1 MIRTVLTIAVTIV
14 TTVVLADTNC
24 PKYDRKSYRH
34 WIDEDRDCQ
43 NARHEVLIEESLS
56 SVTFKTGKGCKV
68 LSGNWDDPY
77 SGRTITDATKLDID
91 HMVPLKEA
99 HQSGAANWSR
109 ERKRAYANDLDDPDT
124 LIAVDRRL
132 NRQKGAKDPAEWLPP
147 NHAYQAEYA
156 RAWVAVKL
164 KWGLTADRRELT
176 ALRKLLGNQ
185 VELPREAPEMNCTAT
200 GQSSQLT
207 LPSTGLTVVCGSKRY
222 CRQMNSCEEARA
234 FLSQCGLSRL
244 DGDKDGV
251 PCEVLCN

>member
-1 MIRTVLTIAVTIV
+1 MRVLLTILFTLLTTIAF
-14 TTVVLADTNC
+14 ADSAGC

-56 SVTFKTGKGCKV
+56 TVGFKSSKGCRV
-68 LSGNWDDPY
+68 VSGSWNDPY
-77 SGRTITDATKLDID
+77 SGRTITDTTKLDID

-99 HQSGAANWSR
+99 NQSGAANWSR

-124 LIAVDRRL
+124 LIAVDRNL

-147 NHAYQAEYA
+147 NPAYQTEYV

-164 KWGLTADRRELT
+164 KWRLTADRRELM

-185 VELPREAPEMNCTAT
+185 VELPREAPEMNCSNTMRVPKPA
-200 GQSSQLT
+200 
-207 LPSTGLTVVCGSKRY
+207 LPAASLPVVCGSKRY

-234 FLSQCGLSRL
+234 FLNQCGLSRL
-244 DGDKDGV
+244 DSDKDGV